1 MIFAKDK
8 GRMCNNILQYGHL
21 YAWAREHGQRCVS
34 MRFCYK
40 YQYFKICHT
49 PWHNFFTYLFAKYG
63 AKWGLIP
70 SISFNDE
77 SEDMS
82 VKEQWMLN
90 HKTFVAEGW
99 YVRFY
104 DLFEKYK
111 QEIIQQFAFDPVI
124 IQKAQEQISNE
135 AENSLRLGIHIRRGD
150 YKTWYGGRYFY
161 DDNVYINYI
170 QQFQQLFPDRHIT
183 VYICSND
190 PQLNHTVY
198 TQQLKDMDVVFPAG
212 GQAEDLCLLSMCNY
226 LIGAPSTFS
235 LVAAMYQDT
244 PLCWMENAD
253 IQLTEKSFDKFNTL
267 FRNIK

>member
-21 YAWAREHGQRCVS
+21 YAWSREHGRHCVS

-49 PWHNFFTYLFAKYG
+49 PWHRFIVYLCAKYG

-70 SISFNDE
+70 TISFHDE
-77 SEDMS
+77 HEDMTA
-82 VKEQWMLN
+82 KEQWMLD

-111 QEIIQQFAFDPVI
+111 KEIIDLFTFDSAI
-124 IQKAQEQISNE
+124 TEKTKDFMGTKTDDTI
-135 AENSLRLGIHIRRGD
+135 RLGIHIRRGD
-150 YKTWYGGRYFY
+150 YKTWLGGRYFY
-161 DDNVYINYI
+161 DDNVYISYI
-170 QQFQQLFPDRHIT
+170 RQFQKLFPCRHVK

-190 PQLNHTVY
+190 PQLDHAAY
-198 TQQLKDMDVVFPAG
+198 TAQLKGMDVVFPDG
-212 GQAEDLCLLSMCNY
+212 GQADDLCLLSLCDY

-235 LVAAMYQDT
+235 LVAAMFHDI
-244 PLCWMENAD
+244 PLYWMDCPDAK
-253 IQLTEKSFDKFNTL
+253 LTEESFEKFNTL
-267 FRNIK
+267 FRKIK